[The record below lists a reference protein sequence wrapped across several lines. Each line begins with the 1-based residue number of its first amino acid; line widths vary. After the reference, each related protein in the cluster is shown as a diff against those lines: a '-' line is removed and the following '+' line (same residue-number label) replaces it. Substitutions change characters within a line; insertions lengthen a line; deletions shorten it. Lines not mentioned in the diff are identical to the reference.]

1 MIGMLNV
8 THIPNVEVCNIG
20 LLNGIY
26 NGSYSY
32 TDLLE
37 KTVWNGWYVVNSGG
51 TTSYSRV
58 RSMLVNSNGDKRSEG
73 I

>member
-1 MIGMLNV
+1 MFSV

-32 TDLLE
+32 TDLL
-37 KTVWNGWYVVNSGG
+37 KNS
-51 TTSYSRV
+51 
-58 RSMLVNSNGDKRSEG
+58 MEWLVCC
-73 I
+73 

>member
-26 NGSYSY
+26 SRSYSY

-37 KTVWNGWYVVNSGG
+37 KQYGMVG
-51 TTSYSRV
+51 
-58 RSMLVNSNGDKRSEG
+58 MLLIREEQQVILE
-73 I
+73 

>member
-8 THIPNVEVCNIG
+8 THILNVEGCNIG

-37 KTVWNGWYVVNSGG
+37 KQYGMVG
-51 TTSYSRV
+51 
-58 RSMLVNSNGDKRSEG
+58 MLLIWEEQQVILE
-73 I
+73 

>member
-1 MIGMLNV
+1 MIDMFSV

-37 KTVWNGWYVVNSGG
+37 KQYGMYS
-51 TTSYSRV
+51 SY
-58 RSMLVNSNGDKRSEG
+58 L
-73 I
+73 

>member
-1 MIGMLNV
+1 MIDMFSV

-26 NGSYSY
+26 NWSYSY

-37 KTVWNGWYVVNSGG
+37 KQYGMVG
-51 TTSYSRV
+51 
-58 RSMLVNSNGDKRSEG
+58 MLLIWEEQQVILEWEAC
-73 I
+73 

>member
-8 THIPNVEVCNIG
+8 THILNVEGSNIG

-32 TDLLE
+32 IDLLE
-37 KTVWNGWYVVNSGG
+37 KIV
-51 TTSYSRV
+51 
-58 RSMLVNSNGDKRSEG
+58 
-73 I
+73 

>member
-1 MIGMLNV
+1 MIDMFSV

-32 TDLLE
+32 TDLL
-37 KTVWNGWYVVNSGG
+37 KKQYGMVG
-51 TTSYSRV
+51 
-58 RSMLVNSNGDKRSEG
+58 MLLIWEEQQVILE
-73 I
+73 

>member
-1 MIGMLNV
+1 MIDMLND
-8 THIPNVEVCNIG
+8 THVLNVEGCNIG

-37 KTVWNGWYVVNSGG
+37 KQYGMVG
-51 TTSYSRV
+51 
-58 RSMLVNSNGDKRSEG
+58 MLLIWEEQQVILE
-73 I
+73 

>member
-37 KTVWNGWYVVNSGG
+37 KQYGMVG
-51 TTSYSRV
+51 
-58 RSMLVNSNGDKRSEG
+58 MLLIWEEQQVILE
-73 I
+73 

>member
-8 THIPNVEVCNIG
+8 THILNVEGGNIR

-26 NGSYSY
+26 NESYSY

-37 KTVWNGWYVVNSGG
+37 K
-51 TTSYSRV
+51 
-58 RSMLVNSNGDKRSEG
+58 
-73 I
+73 

>member
-8 THIPNVEVCNIG
+8 THILNVEGCNIG

-37 KTVWNGWYVVNSGG
+37 KQYGMVG
-51 TTSYSRV
+51 
-58 RSMLVNSNGDKRSEG
+58 MLLIWEEQQVILEWEVC
-73 I
+73 

>member
-1 MIGMLNV
+1 MFSV
-8 THIPNVEVCNIG
+8 THISNVEVCNIG

-37 KTVWNGWYVVNSGG
+37 KQYGMVG
-51 TTSYSRV
+51 
-58 RSMLVNSNGDKRSEG
+58 MLLIWEEQQVILEREVC
-73 I
+73 